1 MNNREKLISAMYGNT
16 YEEEIEEMKKYI
28 QNLKQLS
35 ETNPELAKKI
45 ARESL
50 QKSGILDEKGELAP
64 PYNGQKVNE
73 DDFTRGPK
81 QIGYEE
87 ESDKMEEIIGY
98 DCDGNEI
105 EEYRILRAPF
115 SELVE
120 DWSEVPNLDPRFYCA
135 VKAKDNKY
143 YLISVYDHWSK
154 KEIRRFEH
162 LKDDDKIPTIVK
174 DIEEAE
180 EYEVAVTEN
189 DVGWYYEFDKGELDQ
204 KLNSI
209 LMNRKIDNGIE
220 K

>member
-1 MNNREKLISAMYGNT
+1 MYPDYEDAINQMEKC
-16 YEEEIEEMKKYI
+16 IEE
-28 QNLKQLS
+28 LKQLS
-35 ETNPELAKKI
+35 KTNPELARKM

-50 QKSGILDEKGELAP
+50 QKSGILDKDGKLAP
-64 PYNGQKVNE
+64 PYNGQKVHE

-81 QIGYEE
+81 QIYYEE
-87 ESDKMEEIIGY
+87 ENNKMEEIIGY

-120 DWSEVPNLDPRFYCA
+120 DWSQVPNLDPRFYCA

-143 YLISVYDHWSK
+143 YLISAYDHWRK
-154 KEIRRFEH
+154 KEIRRFEN
-162 LKDDDKIPTIVK
+162 LKDDDEIPTIVK

-180 EYEVAVTEN
+180 EYEVAT
-189 DVGWYYEFDKGELDQ
+189 DVFNNKWYYELDKKKLFQ

-209 LMNRKIDNGIE
+209 LMSKKIDNGIE